1 MEDNLKE
8 IRRLVGTITKEQLRY
23 VDSFM
28 GDHIGIFMPAG
39 GPCYYALTP
48 LHSHPSYMFV
58 LPFDDQTSINI
69 DGKIITAKHG
79 KLFSLSPN
87 IVHHECPSDYPPR
100 YIAIF
105 IDKGFFEKQL
115 SQYQIK
121 QDILFHGESYDVA
134 QNLLPLLK
142 RFMIEANNRMLGS
155 EAILHGLSL
164 EICHSIIRG
173 IFNFIHDNNRVSSRM
188 EIDRVIEFL
197 HSNLDKKITVDE
209 MAKIA
214 HMSSS
219 HFARI
224 FKQEIGK
231 SPVDYL
237 NQIRM
242 ERAKKC
248 LLACDKSI
256 TEIALE
262 CGFNS
267 PSYLSAC
274 FFKKYKITPSKYQK
288 NLKR

>member
-1 MEDNLKE
+1 MENNLKE

-28 GDHIGIFMPAG
+28 GDHIGIFMPVG

-105 IDKGFFEKQL
+105 IDKGCFEKQL

-142 RFMIEANNRMLGS
+142 RFMIEANNKMSGS

-173 IFNFIHDNNRVSSRM
+173 IFNFINDNDRVSSRM

-197 HSNLDKKITVDE
+197 HSNLDKKITVEE

-214 HMSSS
+214 CISLS

-231 SPVDYL
+231 SPVGYL

-242 ERAKKC
+242 ERAKKL
-248 LLACDKSI
+248 LLAGDKSV

-274 FFKKYKITPSKYQK
+274 FYKKYKITPSEYQK
-288 NLKR
+288 SLKR